1 MLINAAD
8 RFVANTFLQAPQEKV
23 TSEEA
28 AVLVS
33 RPMGAAIS
41 YTLRLKDDSIA
52 RHEFWARTR
61 EDYEAMGLKVTPY
74 GKNSALLTKNV

>member
-33 RPMGAAIS
+33 RPMGTAIS
-41 YTLRLKDDSIA
+41 HTLRLKDDSIA

-74 GKNSALLTKNV
+74 GRNSALLTKNV